1 MYKNILIPA
10 VLDADNDNQGS
21 FRVAQKLAGDQAKFT
36 ILHVM
41 EPIPG
46 FVLAEIPSDI
56 LNKAHAEVEKIV
68 SQFSRNLSGSEAKVI
83 SGHAGRAIVDY
94 AGKHEIDCIIVASH
108 KPGVGD
114 LFLGSTAARV
124 VRHANCSVHV
134 IR

>member
-1 MYKNILIPA
+1 MYKNILIPV

-56 LNKAHAEVEKIV
+56 LNKRMPRLKKLYHN
-68 SQFSRNLSGSEAKVI
+68 SP
-83 SGHAGRAIVDY
+83 
-94 AGKHEIDCIIVASH
+94 EI
-108 KPGVGD
+108 
-114 LFLGSTAARV
+114 
-124 VRHANCSVHV
+124 
-134 IR
+134 